1 MIPLIFV
8 IDDSLVVRKTL
19 EFSLRQAAVEVI
31 SFNDGVEALRWMTTP
46 EARIPDL
53 VFVDISMPKMNGY
66 EVIRR
71 FKSKPTFANTIFVML
86 TRRDGI
92 IDSLK
97 SRLVG
102 ATVHMTKPFK
112 TQDILKVVSEQLH
125 ISVSSYSGSQKP

>member
-31 SFNDGVEALRWMTTP
+31 SFNDGIEALRWMTTSK
-46 EARIPDL
+46 ARIPDL

-125 ISVSSYSGSQKP
+125 ISVSS

>member
-125 ISVSSYSGSQKP
+125 ISVSS

>member
-31 SFNDGVEALRWMTTP
+31 SFNDGIEALRWMTTP
-46 EARIPDL
+46 EARIPNL

-86 TRRDGI
+86 TRV
-92 IDSLK
+92 LWA
-97 SRLVG
+97 RLS
-102 ATVHMTKPFK
+102 T
-112 TQDILKVVSEQLH
+112 
-125 ISVSSYSGSQKP
+125 

>member
-1 MIPLIFV
+1 V

-19 EFSLRQAAVEVI
+19 ELSLRQATVEVI
-31 SFNDGVEALRWMTTP
+31 SFNDGVEALRWMTAP
-46 EARIPDL
+46 EARIPNL
-53 VFVDISMPKMNGY
+53 VFVDIGMPKMDGY

-71 FKSKPTFANTIFVML
+71 LKSKPAFAGTIFVML
-86 TRRDGI
+86 TRRDGM

-125 ISVSSYSGSQKP
+125 IPVHS

>member
-31 SFNDGVEALRWMTTP
+31 SFNDGIEALRWMTTP
-46 EARIPDL
+46 EARIPNL

-125 ISVSSYSGSQKP
+125 ISVSS

>member
-19 EFSLRQAAVEVI
+19 EFSLRPVAVEVI
-31 SFNDGVEALRWMTTP
+31 SFNDGVDALRWMRTP
-46 EARIPDL
+46 EARTPDL
-53 VFVDISMPKMNGY
+53 IFVDIGLPKMDGY

-125 ISVSSYSGSQKP
+125 ISVSS

>member
-1 MIPLIFV
+1 MMTPLIFV

-19 EFSLRQAAVEVI
+19 ELSLRQATVEVI
-31 SFNDGVEALRWMTTP
+31 SFNDGIDTLRWMTTP

-53 VFVDISMPKMNGY
+53 VFVDVGLPKMDGY
-66 EVIRR
+66 EVI
-71 FKSKPTFANTIFVML
+71 KKLKNKPAFAGTIFVML
-86 TRRDGI
+86 TRRDGM

-125 ISVSSYSGSQKP
+125 IPVSS

>member
-19 EFSLRQAAVEVI
+19 ELSLRQAIVEVI

-46 EARIPDL
+46 EARIPNL
-53 VFVDISMPKMNGY
+53 VFVDIGLPKMDGY

-71 FKSKPTFANTIFVML
+71 LKSKPAFAGTIFVML
-86 TRRDGI
+86 TRRDGM
-92 IDSLK
+92 IDTLK

-125 ISVSSYSGSQKP
+125 IPVPS

>member
-1 MIPLIFV
+1 MIIPLIFV
-8 IDDSLVVRKTL
+8 IDDSPVVRKTL

-46 EARIPDL
+46 EARIPAL
-53 VFVDISMPKMNGY
+53 VFVDIGLPKMDGY
-66 EVIRR
+66 EIIRR
-71 FKSKPTFANTIFVML
+71 FKNKPTFANTIFVIL

-97 SRLVG
+97 SRLAG
-102 ATVHMTKPFK
+102 ATIHMTKPFK

-125 ISVSSYSGSQKP
+125 ISVSS

>member
-19 EFSLRQAAVEVI
+19 ELSLRQATVEVI
-31 SFNDGVEALRWMTTP
+31 SFNDGVEALRWMTAP
-46 EARIPDL
+46 EARIPNL
-53 VFVDISMPKMNGY
+53 VFVDIGMPKMDGY

-71 FKSKPTFANTIFVML
+71 LKSKPAFAGTIFVML
-86 TRRDGI
+86 TRRDGM

-125 ISVSSYSGSQKP
+125 IPVHS

>member
-19 EFSLRQAAVEVI
+19 ELSLRQAIVEVI
-31 SFNDGVEALRWMTTP
+31 SFNDGVEALRWMTIP
-46 EARIPDL
+46 EARIPNL
-53 VFVDISMPKMNGY
+53 VFVDIGLPKMDGY

-71 FKSKPTFANTIFVML
+71 LKSKPAFAGTIFVML
-86 TRRDGI
+86 TRRDGM
-92 IDSLK
+92 IDTLK

-102 ATVHMTKPFK
+102 ATLHMTKPFK

-125 ISVSSYSGSQKP
+125 IPVPS

>member
-1 MIPLIFV
+1 MMIPLIFV

-46 EARIPDL
+46 EARIPNL

-125 ISVSSYSGSQKP
+125 ISVSS

>member
-1 MIPLIFV
+1 MTPLIFV

-19 EFSLRQAAVEVI
+19 ELSLRQATVEVI
-31 SFNDGVEALRWMTTP
+31 SFNDGIDMLRWMTTP

-53 VFVDISMPKMNGY
+53 VFVDVGLPKMDGY
-66 EVIRR
+66 EVI
-71 FKSKPTFANTIFVML
+71 KKLKNKPAFADTIFVML
-86 TRRDGI
+86 TRRDGM

-125 ISVSSYSGSQKP
+125 IPFQFLPRY

>member
-46 EARIPDL
+46 EARIPNL

-125 ISVSSYSGSQKP
+125 ISVSS

>member
-19 EFSLRQAAVEVI
+19 ELSLRQATVEVI

-46 EARIPDL
+46 EARIPNL
-53 VFVDISMPKMNGY
+53 VFVDIGMPKMDGY

-71 FKSKPTFANTIFVML
+71 LKSKPAFAGTIFVML
-86 TRRDGI
+86 TRRDGT

-125 ISVSSYSGSQKP
+125 IPVPS